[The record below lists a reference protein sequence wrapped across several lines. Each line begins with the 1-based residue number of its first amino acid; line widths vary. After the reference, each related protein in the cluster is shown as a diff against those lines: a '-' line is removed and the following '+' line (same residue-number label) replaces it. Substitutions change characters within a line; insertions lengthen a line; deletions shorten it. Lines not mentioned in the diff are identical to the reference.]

1 LKKRRNEK
9 KKNKD
14 RKEGKEKGREERGK
28 VKGREERR
36 GGTYYQDP
44 FSSITFGYD
53 CIRDVSISVGS
64 LTFLTVTLCALTVD
78 MEPSAALTRNFILSG
93 N

>member
-1 LKKRRNEK
+1 LKKIRNEK

-28 VKGREERR
+28 RREERR

>member
-1 LKKRRNEK
+1 LKKRRNDK

-28 VKGREERR
+28 GREERR
-36 GGTYYQDP
+36 GGTYYQDL
-44 FSSITFGYD
+44 FGSITFGYD